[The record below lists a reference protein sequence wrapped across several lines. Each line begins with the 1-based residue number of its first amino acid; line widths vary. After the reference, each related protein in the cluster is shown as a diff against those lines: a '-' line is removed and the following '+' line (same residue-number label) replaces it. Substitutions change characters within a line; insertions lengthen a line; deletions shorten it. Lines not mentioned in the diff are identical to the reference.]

1 MPSKDVNDVNYKL
14 IVFSDKKKRIQTK
27 IIVGHAE
34 RQAKGAKPVEESLKA
49 ATALI
54 QLQEAKG
61 SISFKDNSNYLE
73 EERQLDQHETST
85 AISEV
90 SIGFE

>member
-1 MPSKDVNDVNYKL
+1 MQYGDVGRWFKF
-14 IVFSDKKKRIQTK
+14 VFSDKKKCIQTK
-27 IIVGHAE
+27 ITRGHTE
-34 RQAKGAKPVEESLKA
+34 RQAKGAKRFEESLKA

-61 SISFKDNSNYLE
+61 SISFKDNSDYLE

-85 AISEV
+85 AISQV
-90 SIGFE
+90 SIGFG